1 MILGSG
7 GALLGAEADFCF
19 VIWLVDLGIYGL
31 GATGGDL
38 GALGGALGEALI
50 EKFIVCELWFAYF
63 LFYNLDIRLAK
74 YE

>member
-1 MILGSG
+1 MGSG

-38 GALGGALGEALI
+38 GALGGALGEGLI
-50 EKFIVCELWFAYF
+50 EKFMGCEL
-63 LFYNLDIRLAK
+63 
-74 YE
+74 